1 MYIYI
6 YICIYIYV
14 YVYRYMYIEI
24 AKHLQIIN
32 ISASIEFA
40 INGGLSSMSSCTKT
54 PSDQISL

>member
-1 MYIYI
+1 
-6 YICIYIYV
+6 
-14 YVYRYMYIEI
+14 MYIEI